1 MNTDLKSLKH
11 RSSTV
16 TDGLGRAAARSYL
29 RSVGLTDE
37 DLHNK
42 PLVAVA
48 NTWTDAMPCNAH
60 LQRLAAKI
68 KEGVR
73 AAGGVPLEC
82 NTIAISDGIS
92 MGTEGMKCSL
102 ISREIIADSIEVF
115 TRGYLFDAVV
125 ALSGCDKTIP
135 GTIMALAR
143 LDLPSLMIYGGS
155 IAPGQYQGKDVTIQ
169 DVFEAVG
176 ACFAG
181 RITEQD
187 LNELEGK
194 ACPGAGACG
203 GQFTANTMST
213 AATFLGISPMG
224 VNDIPGTDHRK
235 LVAAE
240 QCGHIVMQL
249 LHDDIRPQQ

>member
-29 RSVGLTDE
+29 RSVGLSDE

-60 LQRLAAKI
+60 LRRLSAKI

-102 ISREIIADSIEVF
+102 ISREIIADSIELVA
-115 TRGYLFDAVV
+115 RGYMFDAVV

-135 GTIMALAR
+135 GTVMALAR
-143 LDLPSLMIYGGS
+143 LNLPSLMLYGGS
-155 IAPGQYQGKDVTIQ
+155 IAPGRFRGKDVTIG

-176 ACFAG
+176 AHAAG
-181 RITEQD
+181 RMTDDD
-187 LNELEGK
+187 LDELE
-194 ACPGAGACG
+194 
-203 GQFTANTMST
+203 
-213 AATFLGISPMG
+213 
-224 VNDIPGTDHRK
+224 H
-235 LVAAE
+235 VA
-240 QCGHIVMQL
+240 
-249 LHDDIRPQQ
+249 

>member
-102 ISREIIADSIEVF
+102 ISREIIADSIELF
-115 TRGYLFDAVV
+115 ARGYLFDAVV

-135 GTIMALAR
+135 GTVMALAR
-143 LDLPSLMIYGGS
+143 LDLPGLMLLWGLDC
-155 IAPGQYQGKDVTIQ
+155 ARQMAWQGCNNSGCV
-169 DVFEAVG
+169 
-176 ACFAG
+176 
-181 RITEQD
+181 
-187 LNELEGK
+187 
-194 ACPGAGACG
+194 
-203 GQFTANTMST
+203 
-213 AATFLGISPMG
+213 
-224 VNDIPGTDHRK
+224 
-235 LVAAE
+235 
-240 QCGHIVMQL
+240 
-249 LHDDIRPQQ
+249 